1 MRMESAARPLTDI
14 GHLAEEIQRRR
25 GGRHLLLLCDFDGTL
40 CPFNADP
47 RAVTLGD
54 GMARVLGSLASRSD
68 CSLGVISGRR
78 LQDVRDR
85 VTVPGELYIAGFH
98 GLEIH
103 APGETFLH
111 PEASAAAATMHA
123 IAESVRP
130 RLAALPGVFVENK
143 DFSIVLH
150 YREAEPAVRVA
161 AQSFFMDAARGE
173 IDAGR
178 LRLLPGACVIELLPA
193 IGWHKGSALEWIRER
208 IERLHGPTFTMYIG
222 DDVTDED
229 AFRAVGPGGMTI
241 GASERVAS
249 AEFRVD
255 GPADVERL
263 LNDVSEGRREPPRSG
278 GPSAQRGGE
287 R

>member
-1 MRMESAARPLTDI
+1 VSHTATVKPVAPLEELAA
-14 GHLAEEIQRRR
+14 AIQARR

-40 CPFNADP
+40 VPFNPDP
-47 RAVTLGD
+47 RQVVLSD
-54 GMARVLGSLASRSD
+54 EMAGVLGSIASRPD
-68 CSLGVISGRR
+68 CSVGVISGRR

-111 PEASAAAATMHA
+111 PGASLAAETIHA
-123 IAESVRP
+123 IGESARP
-130 RLAALPGVFVENK
+130 HFGSLPGVFLEDK
-143 DFSIVLH
+143 DLSVVLH
-150 YREAEPAVRVA
+150 YRAAEPSVRIV
-161 AQSFFMDAARGE
+161 AQSLFMDAARAAL
-173 IDAGR
+173 DAGTV
-178 LRLLPGACVIELLPA
+178 RLLPGACMLELLPA
-193 IGWHKGSALEWIRER
+193 IDWHKGSALQWIRER
-208 IERLHGPTFTMYIG
+208 IERVHGATFTMYLG

-241 GASERVAS
+241 GASDRVTS

-263 LNDVSEGRREPPRSG
+263 LHWLDASADNRR
-278 GPSAQRGGE
+278 A
-287 R
+287 